1 MLEQRFKEYD
11 EENHADI
18 WMQGSVSS
26 RGKSKYRGRE
36 FGEFLR
42 LARRPGRL
50 DPVRGR
56 VNCRAEDEEIMES
69 NYVDYYKAFGFFSG
83 TSQDLGVWG

>member
-18 WMQGSVSS
+18 WVQGSVSS
-26 RGKSKYRGRE
+26 RGKSKYRDPE
-36 FGEFLR
+36 VGEFLR
-42 LARRPGRL
+42 LARRPGWL

-56 VNCRAEDEEIMES
+56 VNCKADDEETMKS
-69 NYVDYYKAFGFFSG
+69 NYVDNYKAFGFFFQAS
-83 TSQDLGVWG
+83 